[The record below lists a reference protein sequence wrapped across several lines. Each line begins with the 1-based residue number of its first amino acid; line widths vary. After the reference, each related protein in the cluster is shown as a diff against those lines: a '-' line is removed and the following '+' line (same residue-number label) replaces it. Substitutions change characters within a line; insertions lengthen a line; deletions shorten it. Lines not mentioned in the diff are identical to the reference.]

1 MRCKTLHLA
10 WRPVWLAIG
19 CLGAWN
25 AGALSVAGLNEQ
37 LAEGA
42 KLTIVD
48 VRSTSLFTQGHIPG
62 AINIPAALCS
72 GKNLPPLGKVVVCG
86 AGLGKDAEET
96 AAAAALALKPG
107 LSVEVLEGGYAA
119 WQSAQGRTTQ
129 PRGLKP
135 EALNYITYAQL
146 KAAKAD
152 GVVLVDLRHQ
162 PAVKSNAA
170 AAPAAPPLTDLA
182 QAFPGFQISQSAFS
196 AKPQIKSAAAGS
208 GPPPLLVLIDN
219 GDGTAVETAR
229 ALQGGGVKR
238 YAILAGGEVILARQG
253 QPGLQ
258 RLGAGSHS
266 TTTLPPPGPAK

>member
-1 MRCKTLHLA
+1 
-10 WRPVWLAIG
+10 
-19 CLGAWN
+19 
-25 AGALSVAGLNEQ
+25 VAGLNGQ
-37 LAEGA
+37 LAQGA

-48 VRSTSLFTQGHIPG
+48 VRSTALFSQGHIPG

-72 GKNLPPLGKVVVCG
+72 GNNLPPLGKVVVCG

-135 EALNYITYAQL
+135 EALNYISYAQL

-162 PAVKSNAA
+162 PAANSNPAA
-170 AAPAAPPLTDLA
+170 AAAVQPLTDLA
-182 QAFPGFQISQSAFS
+182 QAFPGFQVSQSAFS
-196 AKPQIKSAAAGS
+196 ANPQVKSAVAGS

-219 GDGTAVETAR
+219 GDGTAPEMAR
-229 ALQGGGVKR
+229 TLQDSGMKR
-238 YAILAGGEVILARQG
+238 YAILAGGQLILARQG
-253 QPGLQ
+253 RPGLQ
-258 RLGAGSHS
+258 RLGAGTQS
-266 TTTLPPPGPAK
+266 TTTLPSAGAAK

>member
-1 MRCKTLHLA
+1 MVNMTAAVNQFVPTLPIEFMRCKTLHLA

-37 LAEGA
+37 LAQGA

-48 VRSTSLFTQGHIPG
+48 VRSTALFTQGHIPG

-86 AGLGKDAEET
+86 AGLGTRCGGDGGGCGT
-96 AAAAALALKPG
+96 GPQSRVI
-107 LSVEVLEGGYAA
+107 SVEVLEGGYAA

-135 EALNYITYAQL
+135 EALNYISYAQL

-152 GVVLVDLRHQ
+152 DVVLVDLRHQ
-162 PAVKSNAA
+162 PAANSNAA
-170 AAPAAPPLTDLA
+170 AAAAAQPLTDLA
-182 QAFPGFQISQSAFS
+182 QAFPGFQVSQIRLFRQTASQSRRDRLR
-196 AKPQIKSAAAGS
+196 SAAF
-208 GPPPLLVLIDN
+208 
-219 GDGTAVETAR
+219 AR
-229 ALQGGGVKR
+229 A
-238 YAILAGGEVILARQG
+238 
-253 QPGLQ
+253 
-258 RLGAGSHS
+258 H
-266 TTTLPPPGPAK
+266 